1 MTELKVPTFNP
12 DGTKAPVEISKHPV
26 TKHEANITPAV
37 GVFPFIKS
45 AARVVVLGAE
55 DTFHNIELA
64 AEALLHHEKSAKNNQ
79 AILDKVEAKVED
91 TAKELVGEETKVATK
106 DKIVVNPFENNSDS
120 CLNPLN
126 PPNPGEGA

>member
-1 MTELKVPTFNP
+1 MTELKVPTFNL

-26 TKHEANITPAV
+26 DKHDANITPAV

-55 DTFHNIELA
+55 DTFHNAELA
-64 AEALLHHEKSAKNNQ
+64 AKALLHHEKAAKNNQ
-79 AILDKVEAKVED
+79 AILDEAKAKDE
-91 TAKELVGEETKVATK
+91 AKELVEEETKVATK
-106 DKIVVNPFENNSDS
+106 EKIVVNPFSNDPDN